1 MGEGEGPNKNWYVLG
16 VDLEELMGSL
26 KYSTSAQL
34 VLSLSRFPLAF
45 ENKLALPILHALD
58 GGSGR
63 RSVGGIGFPSPF
75 SFLVFGWVGC
85 SLLWMAAASFSS
97 FPSHPLFGSGARS
110 PVDLTVDTTYGL
122 TCP

>member
-1 MGEGEGPNKNWYVLG
+1 MLG

-45 ENKLALPILHALD
+45 ENKLALPIYMQLD

-63 RSVGGIGFPSPF
+63 RSVGGIGFPPF
-75 SFLVFGWVGC
+75 FLSSFSVGWGA

-97 FPSHPLFGSGARS
+97 FPSHALFGSGARS

>member
-1 MGEGEGPNKNWYVLG
+1 MHSRPGPQLWGRGGPNKNWYVLG

-63 RSVGGIGFPSPF
+63 RLVGGIGFPSPF

-85 SLLWMAAASFSS
+85 SLL
-97 FPSHPLFGSGARS
+97 PLPLLVWVGCQVTRGPYRGHNLRTDMSM
-110 PVDLTVDTTYGL
+110 T
-122 TCP
+122 

>member
-1 MGEGEGPNKNWYVLG
+1 MLG

-63 RSVGGIGFPSPF
+63 RSVGGFGFPPLFLSSFSVGWGAASFPSP
-75 SFLVFGWVGC
+75 S
-85 SLLWMAAASFSS
+85 
-97 FPSHPLFGSGARS
+97 LFGSGARS